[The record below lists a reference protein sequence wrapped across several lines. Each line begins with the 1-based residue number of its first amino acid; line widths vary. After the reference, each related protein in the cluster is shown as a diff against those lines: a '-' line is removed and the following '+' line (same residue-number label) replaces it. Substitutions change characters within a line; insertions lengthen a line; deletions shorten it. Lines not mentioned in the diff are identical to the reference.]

1 MTLPLNAR
9 PQHLTLGL
17 LAGAALLLSSCGSV
31 VGALIPPQTVTN
43 PAGLTGATLAPSGT
57 LQAES
62 VKGSVLYDT
71 QSTTPKQSF
80 ADIKYPDN
88 VPFGIRPHALSFN
101 TSLASAVVSG
111 VCSLPDTFA
120 LTLKSVKVT
129 VKDASNTA
137 SVLNTPNLSVTLT
150 KGQSSL
156 TAGTSYTVSTNTL
169 ALNADSAATSA
180 ALTVLTTGGTNDAS
194 LDAQLSASADGLAGC
209 QLTLKLG
216 ETNVVLSSFS

>member
-1 MTLPLNAR
+1 MTPPLNAR
-9 PQHLTLGL
+9 PQHLALWL
-17 LAGAALLLSSCGSV
+17 LSSAALLLSGCGSV
-31 VGALIPPQTVTN
+31 VGALVPPQTVTN
-43 PAGLTGATLAPSGT
+43 PAGLTGATLAASGA

-62 VKGSVLYDT
+62 VKGSVLYNT
-71 QSTTPKQSF
+71 ETTLPRQSF
-80 ADIKYPDN
+80 GDIKYPDN
-88 VPFGIRPHALSFN
+88 VPFGIRPHALTFN

-111 VCSLPDTFA
+111 VCSMPGTFT

-137 SVLNTPNLSVTLT
+137 SVLNTPNLMVTLT
-150 KGQSSL
+150 KGQTSL
-156 TAGTSYTVSTNTL
+156 AGTSYTIAANTL
-169 ALNADSAATSA
+169 ALSADSASTSA
-180 ALTVLTTGGTNDAS
+180 ALTVLTSGGTNDAS